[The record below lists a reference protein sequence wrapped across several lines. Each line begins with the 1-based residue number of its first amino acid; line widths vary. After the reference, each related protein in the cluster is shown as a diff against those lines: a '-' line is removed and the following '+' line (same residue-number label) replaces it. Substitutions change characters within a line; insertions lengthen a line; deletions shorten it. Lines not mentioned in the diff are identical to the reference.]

1 MKVGNITP
9 RLIYSKG
16 DYIKNVYVGDKI
28 IWSTDPVLMGGIV
41 YQNNLYTSTD
51 TSWPKNGN
59 NGTSVAAFC
68 IKLSA
73 GNISFGGITWVRAP
87 YSFTNS
93 ANEATVGSISLSF
106 KSSNTVVT
114 GSSPF
119 TQMAKGTATS
129 PNGLSTVSGLTVG
142 KKYKFQFVVSSS
154 TQTTVGKKMQI
165 EFIQGVKNE
174 SNSNIHQYT
183 FGSSNYLVIDFTFI
197 CDNSTVI
204 FKPLEYNV
212 DGTVAGTLFGALNI
226 LQDVV

>member
-1 MKVGNITP
+1 
-9 RLIYSKG
+9 
-16 DYIKNVYVGDKI
+16 
-28 IWSTDPVLMGGIV
+28 MGGIV

-51 TSWPKNGN
+51 TSWPLNGN

-68 IKLSA
+68 IKSSV

-87 YSFTNS
+87 YNFTNS

-106 KSSNTVVT
+106 KSSNTIVN

-142 KKYKFQFVVSSS
+142 KKYKFQLVVSSAS
-154 TQTTVGKKMQI
+154 GTAIGKKMEI
-165 EFIQGVKNE
+165 EFIQGARVE
-174 SNSNIHQYT
+174 SNSPKFQYS
-183 FGSSNYLVIDFTFI
+183 FGTSNYLVIDFTFI

-204 FKPLEYNV
+204 FKPLEYNA